1 MKYNAGRKKSMDMIY
16 LKGKGSDGFMK
27 LFNSKTN
34 KNEEFVPRHAGE
46 VHMYVCGPTVYNEAH
61 IGNAR
66 PIIVFDTLRR
76 LFEAHGMNVVY
87 ASNFTDVDD
96 KIIQK
101 AIAENVDEKVITRR
115 YIDAYNAVRDSLHTR
130 PLTYAPKVTDTMD
143 AIIAFIKALED
154 KGFAYN
160 VDGNVYFR
168 VNKVDNYGE
177 ISKQNVD
184 DLLVGARIEE
194 ETEKESPLDFAL
206 WKKTQEGI
214 QWDSPWGRGRPGWH
228 TECVVMIND
237 RFHDMIDIHGGGM
250 DLKFPHHDNE
260 VAQSK
265 ALFGHGIANTW
276 MHNGMLNIDGEKMSK
291 SLGNVMLAKDIIAKI
306 GANATRWM
314 LLMAHYRAPLNI
326 SEEAVVQAQTE
337 LAKVETV
344 LKQTEIKAQLSG
356 FSLEGPADQASMTA
370 FFDAM
375 DDDLNT
381 PNGFMALFETMKPL
395 NQALRSRTPDATIVA
410 SYYQA
415 LRRQLDVFGIDF
427 PVVELTQ
434 EDRDDYEAYN
444 QAKAEKDFVTSDL
457 IRAKLADKGKL

>member
-1 MKYNAGRKKSMDMIY
+1 
-16 LKGKGSDGFMK
+16 MK
-27 LFNSKTN
+27 LYNSKTT
-34 KNEEFVPRHAGE
+34 KNEEFVPRTAGE

-76 LFEAHGMNVVY
+76 LFEAHGLNVVY

-101 AIAENVDEKVITRR
+101 AIDEGVDEKTITTR
-115 YIDAYNAVRDSLHTR
+115 YIEAYDKVRNSLHTR

-143 AIIAFIKALED
+143 AIIAFIKELED

-168 VNKVDNYGE
+168 VNSVDNYGE

-206 WKKTQEGI
+206 WKKTDQGI
-214 QWDSPWGRGRPGWH
+214 QWDSPWGKGRPGWH
-228 TECVVMIND
+228 TECVVMINE

-250 DLKFPHHDNE
+250 DLKFPHHENE
-260 VAQSK
+260 AAQSK
-265 ALFGHGIANTW
+265 ALFGHSLATTW

-291 SLGNVMLAKDIIAKI
+291 SLGNVMLAKDVIAKI

-314 LLMAHYRAPLNI
+314 MLQAHYRAPLNI
-326 SEEAVVQAQTE
+326 SEEGVQQAQTE
-337 LAKVETV
+337 LAKLEAV
-344 LKQTEIKAQLSG
+344 LKQAEIKTQLSG
-356 FSLEGPADQASMTA
+356 IELHEKADKERLDA
-370 FFDAM
+370 FLAAL

-381 PNGFMALFETMKPL
+381 PNGFMELFETVKQL
-395 NQALRSRTPDATIVA
+395 NQSLRSRTPEPKLVA
-410 SYYQA
+410 SLYQA
-415 LRRQLDVFGIDF
+415 VREMLDVMGIDI
-427 PVVELTQ
+427 PVTVLTQ
-434 EDRDDYEAYN
+434 EDKDDYAAYN
-444 QAKAEKDFVTSDL
+444 EAKAKKDFAKSDE
-457 IRAKLADKGKL
+457 IRAKLANQGKL